1 MEMTMDLPFTNG
13 NNGGDD
19 RSPLQTFRD
28 RLGRFGPGNQAAV
41 GHQSPFAKQSAALRK
56 AFYQEAT
63 AGDLRAIARQLLDKV
78 KAGDLAATKLVL
90 LWTLS
95 KPAEPTDPDGVD
107 LAAEQQF

>member
-1 MEMTMDLPFTNG
+1 MDLPFTNG

-63 AGDLRAIARQLLDKV
+63 EGDLHAIARQLLDQAKGGNLSAIKV
-78 KAGDLAATKLVL
+78 ACLFL
-90 LWTLS
+90 LGRPHDPVNPDA
-95 KPAEPTDPDGVD
+95 PAPEDQ
-107 LAAEQQF
+107 AF